1 MVPVGLPS
9 ITEAFPVA
17 SVNAML
23 TTVLAGSGHT
33 ASFQP
38 GSSSLLEA
46 PDVSTGVSRD
56 ATGFG
61 SQLQDAAVASEP
73 RGGEA
78 VPASPKESGGG
89 RNDVEAVTVDVMEPS
104 CSRERAVKFSTPPPQ
119 RQGGHSPSLQEL
131 MAEGWS
137 S

>member
-1 MVPVGLPS
+1 MVPLGLPS
-9 ITEAFPVA
+9 ITEAFPVV
-17 SVNAML
+17 SVNAIL
-23 TTVLAGSGHT
+23 TTVLAGSGHA

-46 PDVSTGVSRD
+46 PDSAGVSQD

-61 SQLQDAAVASEP
+61 SQLQDAAVVSEP

-78 VPASPKESGGG
+78 IPASPKESGGG
-89 RNDVEAVTVDVMEPS
+89 KNDGEAAAVDVMEPG

-119 RQGGHSPSLQEL
+119 RQGGHSPTLQEL

>member
-56 ATGFG
+56 ATVFG
-61 SQLQDAAVASEP
+61 SQLQDAAVVSEP

-89 RNDVEAVTVDVMEPS
+89 RNDVEAATVDIMEPS

>member
-1 MVPVGLPS
+1 MGLPS
-9 ITEAFPVA
+9 ITEAFPVV
-17 SVNAML
+17 SVNAIL
-23 TTVLAGSGHT
+23 TTVLADSGHA

-46 PDVSTGVSRD
+46 PDVSTGVSQD

-61 SQLQDAAVASEP
+61 SQLQDAAVVSEP

-78 VPASPKESGGG
+78 IPASPKESGGG
-89 RNDVEAVTVDVMEPS
+89 KNDVEAATVDVMEPS

>member
-46 PDVSTGVSRD
+46 PDVSTGISRD

-61 SQLQDAAVASEP
+61 SQLQDAAVVSEP

-89 RNDVEAVTVDVMEPS
+89 RNDEGTATVDVMEPS

>member
-1 MVPVGLPS
+1 MVPAGLPS
-9 ITEAFPVA
+9 ITEAFPVV
-17 SVNAML
+17 SVSAIL
-23 TTVLAGSGHT
+23 TTVLAGSGHA

-46 PDVSTGVSRD
+46 PDVGAGVSQDVTGVD
-56 ATGFG
+56 
-61 SQLQDAAVASEP
+61 SQLQDATFANEP

-78 VPASPKESGGG
+78 GPASPNENVREKDGA
-89 RNDVEAVTVDVMEPS
+89 EAAAVDVMEPG
-104 CSRERAVKFSTPPPQ
+104 CSRERAVKFSTPPQ
-119 RQGGHSPSLQEL
+119 RRQNGHSPSLQEL